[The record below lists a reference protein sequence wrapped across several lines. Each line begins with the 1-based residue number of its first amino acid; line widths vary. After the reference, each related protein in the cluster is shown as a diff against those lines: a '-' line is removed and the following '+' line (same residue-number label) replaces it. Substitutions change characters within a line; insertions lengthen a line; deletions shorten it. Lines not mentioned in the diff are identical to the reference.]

1 MGDVVESRCSEAFFG
16 EDIFCGV
23 EEQRTS
29 VLEAPFARPP
39 LSHGKSLPQNLRNS
53 LATQILTGIFSD
65 ERRPKEAS

>member
-1 MGDVVESRCSEAFFG
+1 MRNVIESRCSETFFG
-16 EDIFCGV
+16 EDVLGGV
-23 EEQRTS
+23 EEQRTG

-39 LSHGKSLPQNLRNS
+39 LSHGKSLPQNLRNF